1 MSRQD
6 DDEDEGSAEL
16 FDREQV
22 REYVAFAVGAVRRRR
37 RLGAGLVAAMVGLTA
52 LVLLVLPRT
61 YHVEA
66 KLLAQRNPVL
76 AVRGDGQDAV
86 APTHGAVEAIR
97 RRDNLVALIEATN
110 LLRHWNDH
118 RAPAQRVVDGVRW
131 VFHGNDE
138 EQERIDAMVER
149 LEKRLVAWTNDG
161 TVVIAIDWPDARM
174 ASRLVDVAQ
183 QNFLEMRYAQEI
195 TALAESIAIL
205 SSHAAHLRGDV
216 DEAVA
221 ALEKVR
227 DKRQAPGAEAA
238 ASGGSPSPGPR
249 PAARRAA
256 EPDPDLEQIR
266 TLLGAKQKAL
276 DDLEERRRQ
285 RLSEMQV
292 RLAEQRATYTE
303 NHPVIIDLQQT
314 IAALEVPS
322 PQIKALRGE
331 TAALRARHEKLG
343 GEHGAPAPPGGG
355 FAASATPLRLPSDI
369 LRLDQELREDKD
381 PATIYARGR
390 LRDAMDKYATIREKV
405 EAAQIDI
412 ETAQA
417 AFKYRYS
424 VLTPAKVPKR
434 SVKPNVPLVLLAGLV
449 AAVVVAILVV
459 VIADLRSGVVVERW
473 QIERLLGRPILG
485 DVAVAELPAHRE
497 EQAP

>member
-1 MSRQD
+1 MSRLD
-6 DDEDEGSAEL
+6 DEEDEGSAEL
-16 FDREQV
+16 FDREQI
-22 REYVAFAVGAVRRRR
+22 RNYVAFTAGAVRRHR
-37 RLGAGLVAAMVGLTA
+37 RLVAGVITTMLALTTLA
-52 LVLLVLPRT
+52 LLVLPRT

-86 APTHGAVEAIR
+86 APTRGAVEAIR

-110 LLRHWNDH
+110 LLQHWKDH
-118 RAPAQRVVDGVRW
+118 RAPAQRAIDGVRW
-131 VFHGNDE
+131 LFHGDE
-138 EQERIDAMVER
+138 DEQERIDAMVER

-205 SSHAAHLRGDV
+205 RSHAAHLRGDV

-221 ALEKVR
+221 ALEKLR
-227 DKRQAPGAEAA
+227 DKRQPPGAQAE
-238 ASGGSPSPGPR
+238 GSAVSPVPGQR
-249 PAARRAA
+249 PTARRAA
-256 EPDPDLEQIR
+256 EPSPDLEQIQA
-266 TLLGAKQKAL
+266 LLNAKRRAL

-285 RLSEMQV
+285 RLSEMQA
-292 RLAEQRATYTE
+292 RLAEQRTTYTE
-303 NHPVIIDLQQT
+303 NHPIIIDLQQT
-314 IAALEVPS
+314 IAAMEAPS
-322 PQIKALRGE
+322 PQIKALRE
-331 TAALRARHEKLG
+331 EIASLRAQHERLS
-343 GEHGAPAPPGGG
+343 GEHGAPALPARGV
-355 FAASATPLRLPSDI
+355 AASAAPLRLPSEI
-369 LRLDQELREDKD
+369 LRFEQELREDKD

-390 LRDAMDKYATIREKV
+390 LRDAMDKYASSCEKV

-424 VLTPAKVPKR
+424 VLTPAKVPKQP
-434 SVKPNVPLVLLAGLV
+434 VKPSVLLVLLAGFV
-449 AAVVVAILVV
+449 AAVFVAILVV
-459 VIADLRSGVVVERW
+459 VVADIRSGVVVERW

-485 DVAVAELPAHRE
+485 DVAIAALPKHQEDEAR
-497 EQAP
+497 